1 MPPPIA
7 GGKRSDKNTRGGAEE
22 AEMNTRRSRRIRR
35 GTAEQLLQGA
45 PVPTPEPLT
54 RLLASAAA
62 PPQPGELAREE
73 AAVARSGPPAAG
85 HLSGRATRRP
95 AAMRAGTR
103 GAAAIPVA
111 ALCATLTF
119 DVHAILT
126 SPPGHGRHS
135 RASAGR
141 HHVNAGQRT
150 RGTAGQRGDTGQ
162 RGSSGVGQ
170 PGLPARDR
178 AQALASPALLRVLAH
193 PGFPRLTATAAG
205 AANVA
210 DLCALALRLPA
221 LPAPQRLASLPATAL
236 AVVPV
241 ASLVSLPRRE
251 LAHLPGPALAR
262 LPARILARLPRP
274 V

>member
-73 AAVARSGPPAAG
+73 AAVAAFHAARLAPVAASRRGQMVTPPLARFLTTKIAALALVICTTGGIALAATVGSGSPHGSGPAKEPVAARAGRGETAAAGTRSGPPAAG

-141 HHVNAGQRT
+141 
-150 RGTAGQRGDTGQ
+150 
-162 RGSSGVGQ
+162 
-170 PGLPARDR
+170 
-178 AQALASPALLRVLAH
+178 
-193 PGFPRLTATAAG
+193 
-205 AANVA
+205 
-210 DLCALALRLPA
+210 
-221 LPAPQRLASLPATAL
+221 
-236 AVVPV
+236 
-241 ASLVSLPRRE
+241 
-251 LAHLPGPALAR
+251 
-262 LPARILARLPRP
+262 
-274 V
+274 